1 MIVSKEN
8 KLNLS
13 DLATRAVSTG
23 PVVATATA
31 LTGADLVVVALAW
44 DNPPTAGGIVTITF
58 LMMISFVAFINVL
71 HQIMRAEQLISRLKL
86 LEIDEETKGKI
97 QLELSQ
103 ISKWARYM
111 HVAGLTFTMIAFWI
125 ISYKYLMSIVGYH
138 LIILFL
144 PFVLF
149 ILIWIPKLTGIEKE
163 ISIKSRE
170 LEVQLLIEITF
181 LVLICLDFFGI
192 IVIL

>member
-1 MIVSKEN
+1 MSKKD

-13 DLATRAVSTG
+13 ELAAGAVSTG
-23 PVVATATA
+23 PVVATAAA

-71 HQIMRAEQLISRLKL
+71 HQIMRADQLISRLKL

-97 QLELSQ
+97 QLELNQ

-125 ISYKYLMSIVGYH
+125 ISYKYLISIVGYH

-163 ISIKSRE
+163 VSIKSRE
-170 LEVQLLIEITF
+170 SVMQLFIEIIF
-181 LVLICLDFFGI
+181 LVLICLDFFRI
-192 IVIL
+192 IIIF

>member
-1 MIVSKEN
+1 MSKKI
-8 KLNLS
+8 KLSLS
-13 DLATRAVSTG
+13 ELATGAVSTG

-44 DNPPTAGGIVTITF
+44 DNPPTAWGIVTITF

-71 HQIMRAEQLISRLKL
+71 HQIMRADQLISRLKL

-125 ISYKYLMSIVGYH
+125 ISYKYLISIAGYH
-138 LIILFL
+138 LIILLL

-163 ISIKSRE
+163 VSIKSRE
-170 LEVQLLIEITF
+170 SLMQLIIEVMF
-181 LVLICLDFFGI
+181 LVLICLDFFKI
-192 IVIL
+192 IIIF

>member
-1 MIVSKEN
+1 MSKKN
-8 KLNLS
+8 KLSLS
-13 DLATRAVSTG
+13 ELATGAVSTG

-58 LMMISFVAFINVL
+58 LMMISFVAFIDVL
-71 HQIMRAEQLISRLKL
+71 HQIMRADQLLSRLKL

-111 HVAGLTFTMIAFWI
+111 HIAGLTFTMIAFWI
-125 ISYKYLMSIVGYH
+125 IGYK
-138 LIILFL
+138 
-144 PFVLF
+144 
-149 ILIWIPKLTGIEKE
+149 
-163 ISIKSRE
+163 
-170 LEVQLLIEITF
+170 
-181 LVLICLDFFGI
+181 
-192 IVIL
+192 